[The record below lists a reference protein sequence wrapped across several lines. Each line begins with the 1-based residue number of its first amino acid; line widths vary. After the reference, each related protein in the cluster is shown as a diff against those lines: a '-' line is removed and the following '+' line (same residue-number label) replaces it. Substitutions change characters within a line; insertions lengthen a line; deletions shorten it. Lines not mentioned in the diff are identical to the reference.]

1 MKIYRSIL
9 CYFKLGKMRAH
20 FCYRVES
27 WVIIIINIRK
37 LNFCKKGVVNI
48 SMSKKNKEEQL
59 GFTQDALKWLTWSSL
74 SSTFRTHGTGD
85 CHLN

>member
-1 MKIYRSIL
+1 
-9 CYFKLGKMRAH
+9 MRVY

-48 SMSKKNKEEQL
+48 FMFKKNKE
-59 GFTQDALKWLTWSSL
+59 G
-74 SSTFRTHGTGD
+74 
-85 CHLN
+85 